1 MALLQAD
8 GTEAN
13 TNGPW
18 WAKTVWMLGPLTII
32 ALGLVY
38 LLATDVRNEAR
49 AAATNSA
56 SVQRDLAA
64 HQHHTE
70 LLHKNIEDYMRVQ
83 NLLTRQ
89 LCVNSARTQQD
100 RADCFKQ

>member
-18 WAKTVWMLGPLTII
+18 WAKSIYMLGPLTII

-49 AAATNSA
+49 AAATTSA
-56 SVQRDLAA
+56 AVQSALAA

-70 LLHKNIEDYMRVQ
+70 TLHKNIEDYMRVQ

-89 LCVNSARTQQD
+89 LCANAAKNLDERN
-100 RADCFKQ
+100 RCFVQ